1 MIRFSKFYSTFF
13 LAFLIF
19 TISYI
24 AIAQQQ
30 PILAPKRDREKG
42 QDMLKA
48 IKDDIKKNYY
58 DEKFRGIDIEARF
71 KIAHDKIEIA
81 ASNGQIFGIIAQAV
95 IEFED
100 SHTRF
105 VPPSRSNRTE
115 YGWKMKMI
123 GDKAFVTTIKPKS
136 DAELK
141 GLKIGD
147 EVLAID
153 GFGVDRK
160 NLWKVKYLYYSLR
173 PQPGMKVWIRRPDG
187 KEEEL
192 LIAAKITQGKKVLDL
207 TGSDIWDL
215 IRKGEDEDYLNRHRY
230 LEIGKD
236 VLVWKMPEF
245 DLQEYQVDDM
255 MERAKKHNSII
266 IDLRGNSGG
275 AVKML
280 NRLLGNCFE
289 KDVKIADWVGRKKFD
304 LQIAKTRGADKTF
317 KGKIVALIDS
327 ESASASE
334 IFSRVMQLEK
344 RGIVIGD
351 RSAGAVMVSRYYP
364 RQLGVDTVSY
374 FGSSITMADLIM
386 TDGKSLENIGV
397 IPDEILLPSALDQAS
412 QNDPVLARAAEILGV
427 KLDKAEAG
435 KMFPFEW
442 TR

>member
-1 MIRFSKFYSTFF
+1 MIRFSRLCLSFSIV
-13 LAFLIF
+13 FLIVAI
-19 TISYI
+19 TSI
-24 AIAQQQ
+24 AIAQPQ
-30 PILAPKRDREKG
+30 PPVAPKRDREKG

-48 IKDDIKKNYY
+48 IKDDIKKNYF

-71 KIAHDKIEIA
+71 KIAHDKIETA

-100 SHTRF
+100 SRTRF

-115 YGWKMKMI
+115 YGWKMKI
-123 GDKAFVTTIKPKS
+123 VGDKVFVTTIKPKS

-147 EVLAID
+147 EILAID

-173 PQPGMKVWIRRPDG
+173 PQPGMRVWVRHPDG

-207 TGSDIWDL
+207 TGSDRWD
-215 IRKGEDEDYLNRHRY
+215 YFNRHRY
-230 LEIGKD
+230 LEMGKEIF
-236 VLVWKMPEF
+236 VWKMPEF
-245 DLQEYQVDDM
+245 DLEEYQVDDM
-255 MERAKKHNSII
+255 MAKAKKHDSLI
-266 IDLRGNSGG
+266 IDLRGNGG
-275 AVKML
+275 GLVKML
-280 NRLLGNCFE
+280 NRLLGNCFD

-304 LQIAKTRGADKTF
+304 PQIAKTLGADKTF

-327 ESASASE
+327 ESGSASE
-334 IFSRVMQLEK
+334 IFPRVIQLEK
-344 RGIVIGD
+344 RGTVIGD

-397 IPDEILLPSALDQAS
+397 TPDEILLPSASDQAS
-412 QNDPVLARAAEILGV
+412 QNDPVLARAAELLGV

>member
-1 MIRFSKFYSTFF
+1 MIHFSKLRFQASF
-13 LAFLIF
+13 AFLILA
-19 TISYI
+19 ISYS
-24 AIAQQQ
+24 ALAQQ
-30 PILAPKRDREKG
+30 PVALAAKRDREKG

-48 IKDDIKKNYY
+48 IKEDIKKNYY

-71 KIAHDKIEIA
+71 KIANEKIETA

-141 GLKIGD
+141 GLKVGD
-147 EVLAID
+147 EVLSID
-153 GFGVDRK
+153 GFGLDRK
-160 NLWKVKYLYYSLR
+160 NLWKLKYFYYSLR
-173 PQPGMKVWIRRPDG
+173 PQPGMRVLVRHPDN

-215 IRKGEDEDYLNRHRY
+215 IRKGEDEDYFNRHRY

-236 VLVWKMPEF
+236 IFVWKMPEF

-255 MERAKKHNSII
+255 MEKAKKHNSII
-266 IDLRGNSGG
+266 IDLRGNGGG

-304 LQIAKTRGADKTF
+304 PQIAKTRGADKAF

-344 RGIVIGD
+344 RGTVIGD

-386 TDGKSLENIGV
+386 TDGKSLENLGV

-412 QNDPVLARAAEILGV
+412 QNDPVMARAAELLGV
-427 KLDKAEAG
+427 KLDKTEAG